1 MQLTIKKVSKPDQ
14 KSNHIHL
21 ITAQKFPSGIDA
33 QAKKAIKTGLDSG
46 LKVVNFID
54 NGEVVRAYVCEGK
67 SSSSAQ
73 KEALRNIGYL
83 MLQDELGL
91 KTKSATLI
99 NHTGSAKATLLVAEG
114 FGLGH
119 YQFLELYTD
128 ANKEGIPFQNL
139 TWQMRI

>member
-54 NGEVVRAYVCEGK
+54 NGEVVRAYVCEGN
-67 SSSSAQ
+67 
-73 KEALRNIGYL
+73 LL
-83 MLQDELGL
+83 LQHKRKRCE
-91 KTKSATLI
+91 TLV
-99 NHTGSAKATLLVAEG
+99 TSC
-114 FGLGH
+114 FRMSW
-119 YQFLELYTD
+119 D
-128 ANKEGIPFQNL
+128 
-139 TWQMRI
+139 